1 MLTIDKS
8 EEQHPDFQR
17 GYLDAMD
24 GVKFGR
30 WIPGTDTRYRKGYV
44 LGQCDRDDVN
54 KRLSRVAQR
63 FDDGEFQGKGEYLV
77 AVTKAV
83 AGK

>member
-8 EEQHPDFQR
+8 EETIPEFQE
-17 GYLDAMD
+17 GYRD
-24 GVKFGR
+24 GIDGKFFPNSRAGEL
-30 WIPGTDTRYRKGYV
+30 TYRKGW
-44 LGQCDRDDVN
+44 LIGQTDRDDVN
-54 KRLSRVAQR
+54 KRLSRIAQR
-63 FDDGEFQGKGEYLV
+63 FDEGEFQGRGEYLV